1 MNADDQKQFVADL
14 ANSIVR
20 DLRQKIDEGKVPD
33 DWDGHE
39 LRVLLA
45 DAFENS
51 ASMSLLRQYPRRKR
65 KQEYRNV
72 VLTENLY

>member
-1 MNADDQKQFVADL
+1 MNADDQKQFITEL
-14 ANSIVR
+14 SNNIVR
-20 DLRQKIDEGKVPD
+20 DLRQKIDEGKVPE

-45 DAFENS
+45 ESFEAS

-65 KQEYRNV
+65 MRNYRNTV
-72 VLTENLY
+72 RVNNL